1 MSTSGRAFNMGYIQS
16 QPVVAGNG
24 TLTLRYIGGDHC
36 HKGKPNEAPR
46 STRINF
52 YCSPSEVRVHFIS
65 FECLK
70 NWLILTRYSILLPF
84 NFVCFRL
91 DNYAVSLQ
99 SARTGFSANWSEAS
113 TVTAFI
119 KLSLFERI
127 QMHNY
132 PIKQKVSVYSYSLL

>member
-1 MSTSGRAFNMGYIQS
+1 MGYIQS

-70 NWLILTRYSILLPF
+70 KLAF
-84 NFVCFRL
+84 
-91 DNYAVSLQ
+91 DQ
-99 SARTGFSANWSEAS
+99 SSEVLNL
-113 TVTAFI
+113 VT
-119 KLSLFERI
+119 
-127 QMHNY
+127 N
-132 PIKQKVSVYSYSLL
+132 

>member
-1 MSTSGRAFNMGYIQS
+1 M
-16 QPVVAGNG
+16 
-24 TLTLRYIGGDHC
+24 
-36 HKGKPNEAPR
+36 
-46 STRINF
+46 
-52 YCSPSEVRVHFIS
+52 
-65 FECLK
+65 
-70 NWLILTRYSILLPF
+70 LPF

-91 DNYAVSLQ
+91 NNYAVSLQ

-132 PIKQKVSVYSYSLL
+132 PKNRKFQYTVILFFEMCKKHPWLDMLIVLISLR